1 MAEPAARRM
10 GATEWFL
17 LLALSVLWGRAFF
30 FGKVAVGELPPLTV
44 VLGRVSL
51 GAVALIAVVHVL
63 GGRMPRDL
71 GVWRAF
77 LVMGT
82 INNVIPFSLI
92 FWGQTQIASGLASI
106 LNATTPLFAVVF
118 AHVLT
123 RDERLTSMRFA
134 GVAIGIG
141 GVAAMIGPQALDGLG
156 TGVLAQAACLAASAV
171 YALAGIYGRRFRA
184 MGVPP
189 LATAAGQVTCSTALM
204 LPVVLIVDRPWTLA
218 MPGPAAWG
226 ALAGLAL
233 VCTALAYV
241 IFFRIL
247 ATAGATNLTLVTFLI
262 PVSAILLGT
271 LLLGERLEPRHFAGM
286 GLIALG
292 LAAIDG
298 RLPAA
303 LRGRRSGGGRSRV
316 GHGRAG

>member
-1 MAEPAARRM
+1 M
-10 GATEWFL
+10 GASEWFL
-17 LLALSVLWGRAFF
+17 LLALSVLWGGAFF

-51 GAVALIAVVHVL
+51 AAVALVAVVHAL

-71 GVWRAF
+71 RVWGAF
-77 LVMGT
+77 LVMGA

-123 RDERLTSMRFA
+123 RDERMTPARLV
-134 GVAIGIG
+134 GVAVGIG
-141 GVAAMIGPQALDGLG
+141 GVVAMIGPQALDGLG
-156 TGVLAQAACLAASAV
+156 TDVLAQAACLGASAV
-171 YALAGIYGRRFRA
+171 YALAGIYGRRFKA

-189 LATAAGQVTCSTALM
+189 LVIAAGQVTCSSVLM
-204 LPVVLIVDRPWTLA
+204 LPLVLLVDRPWTLA
-218 MPGPAAWG
+218 MPSPAAWG
-226 ALAGLAL
+226 ALVGLAL
-233 VCTALAYV
+233 ACTALAYV
-241 IFFRIL
+241 IFFRVL
-247 ATAGATNLTLVTFLI
+247 ATAGATNLLLVTFLI

-271 LLLGERLEPRHFAGM
+271 LVLGERLEPRHFVGM
-286 GLIALG
+286 ALIALG

-303 LRGRRSGGGRSRV
+303 LRSLAGWGAGARATGGQGEE
-316 GHGRAG
+316 